1 MNNINFVTLGCSK
14 NEVDTSLMKSVLD
27 NSKYAV
33 TEDVREANIIVVNTC
48 GFIDSAKEES
58 IETILE
64 CAKFK
69 DSEFGKCDK
78 LILAGCLA
86 QRYSKELLEEM
97 PEVDGILGTGN
108 IKDINVFLDKVL
120 DDKKIIKA
128 DNINDEYLE
137 GYKKEKSSI
146 LKTEYVKISEGCN
159 NNCTYCIIPKLRGKN
174 RSRNIESI
182 VEEVEYL
189 ANNGTEEVILIA
201 QNTTDYGIDNYKEYK
216 LHELIKEISKIEKI
230 KWIRVMYLYPDH
242 FTDELVNEFINNEKL
257 VKYVDIPLQH
267 ISNNVL
273 KNMNRRT
280 NKDDIINLIKK
291 LRKNVQNIV
300 IRTTFI
306 VGFPGESEEDFNEL
320 TNFIEENPLDK
331 VGAFKYSQE
340 EDTVAC
346 SMNNQIDEE
355 IKEDRLNRLMEV
367 QQEISSNLLEK
378 NIGKTLEVIVEEV
391 AGDNLFIGRSY
402 MDSPEIDGV
411 VYIHS
416 DEPLDLGSFVN
427 VKINETLEYDLIGEL
442 I

>member
-27 NSKYAV
+27 SDKYAV

-69 DSEFGKCDK
+69 DEEYGKCDK

-86 QRYSKELLEEM
+86 QRYSSELLEEM

-108 IKDINVFLDKVL
+108 IKDLNTFLNTVLEDEKV
-120 DDKKIIKA
+120 IKA

-137 GYKKEKSSI
+137 GYRKEKGTI

-174 RSRNIESI
+174 RSRDINSI
-182 VEEVEYL
+182 VEEVKYL
-189 ANNGTEEVILIA
+189 ADNGTEEVILIA

-216 LHELIKEISKIEKI
+216 LHELIKEVSKIEKI

-242 FTDELVNEFINNEKL
+242 FTKELVDEFVNNKKL
-257 VKYVDIPLQH
+257 LKYVDIPLQH
-267 ISNNVL
+267 ISDNVL

-280 NKDDIINLIKK
+280 NKEDIISLIKN
-291 LRKNVQNIV
+291 LRENVKDIV

-306 VGFPGESEEDFNEL
+306 VGFPGETEEDFKEL
-320 TNFIEENPLDK
+320 TNFIRENPLDK

-340 EDTVAC
+340 EDTIAC
-346 SMNNQIDEE
+346 SMDSQIDEE
-355 IKEDRLNRLMEV
+355 VKEDRLNKLMEV
-367 QQEISSNLLEK
+367 QQEISESLLEK
-378 NIGKTLEVIVEEV
+378 NIGRTLEVLVEEV
-391 AGDNLFIGRSY
+391 ASDNLFIGRSY

-411 VYIHS
+411 VYINS
-416 DEPLDLGSFVN
+416 DKKLSLGSFVK
-427 VKINETLEYDLIGEL
+427 VKIKETLEYDLIGDL